1 MRLVYRN
8 PKELASK
15 VRDAVDLYQDNL
27 ISYDKLEQIIV
38 GMIEKNED
46 RVYKYGFMPA
56 KLFSDI
62 GDERKN
68 IIDEIAKNA
77 GIINNE

>member
-46 RVYKYGFMPA
+46 RVYKNGFMPA
-56 KLFSDI
+56 KLISEI
-62 GDERKN
+62 GEERKN

>member
-46 RVYKYGFMPA
+46 RVYKSGFMPA
-56 KLFSDI
+56 KLISEI
-62 GDERKN
+62 GEERKN

>member
-15 VRDAVDLYQDNL
+15 VRDAVDLYQDDL
-27 ISYDKLEQIIV
+27 MTYEKLETIII

-46 RVYKYGFMPA
+46 RVYKNGFMPA
-56 KLFSDI
+56 KLISEI
-62 GDERKN
+62 GEERKS
-68 IIDEIAKNA
+68 IIDEIARKA
-77 GIINNE
+77 GLIK